1 MCIHNKGLSCT
12 WTCLDTRSLC
22 CSWTCPTPQ
31 GLDLHLDVSTQQ
43 RPELHRDMSGQQ
55 EPVLL
60 LDVSTPQGLE
70 LHIDVSIPQRPVLLL
85 DVSGQQE
92 PVLRIE
98 QIKKMFFFCLQIIWM
113 LLKIVL
119 RTYTFFL
126 CTGLYCS
133 CTHFMFK
140 GFLHFT
146 FYIQSFLDWPKKHLK
161 MTFRD
166 FLVQN
171 MLTEQLLLV
180 IITVGCVWRA
190 LFGPQKVLGF
200 FFNMKGGRSY
210 HREA

>member
-1 MCIHNKGLSCT
+1 
-12 WTCLDTRSLC
+12 
-22 CSWTCPTPQ
+22 
-31 GLDLHLDVSTQQ
+31 
-43 RPELHRDMSGQQ
+43 
-55 EPVLL
+55 
-60 LDVSTPQGLE
+60 
-70 LHIDVSIPQRPVLLL
+70 
-85 DVSGQQE
+85 
-92 PVLRIE
+92 
-98 QIKKMFFFCLQIIWM
+98 M

-126 CTGLYCS
+126 CIYCS

-146 FYIQSFLDWPKKHLK
+146 FYIHSFLDWPKKHLK

-190 LFGPQKVLGF
+190 LFWAPEGSGVLDF
-200 FFNMKGGRSY
+200 FL
-210 HREA
+210 